1 MNKTIEFMKKSW
13 PLLINALVGV
23 IIVIFILFFHFS
35 LSKHIFGIT
44 NLSDA
49 IAIDFTILIPVFSFL
64 LISFIGFMCDIFVN
78 DVNIEVSAVNS
89 KDLEVKID
97 PPSPNDIP
105 TGILIST
112 ESKKKEKRDKF
123 IEIECPFWLS
133 FQPSEN
139 QKIVIEKNDTHF
151 INLKYLSYSKEKDC
165 YTANI
170 KCYILNNGKG
180 TRNTNSFV
188 FKKIKSWNIF
198 KKFFYLKYDSIL
210 FTQLEEGDPKK

>member
-1 MNKTIEFMKKSW
+1 MNKTKEFMIKAW

-23 IIVIFILFFHFS
+23 IIVFFIFFFGFS
-35 LSKHIFGIT
+35 LSKHFFGIT

-64 LISFIGFMCDIFVN
+64 IISFIGFVCDIFVN
-78 DVNIEVSAVNS
+78 DVNIE
-89 KDLEVKID
+89 

-112 ESKKKEKRDKF
+112 EAKKKEKKDKF

-133 FQPSEN
+133 FQPSEK

-170 KCYILNNGKG
+170 KCYVLNNGKG

-198 KKFFYLKYDSIL
+198 KKIFYLKYDSIS
-210 FTQLEEGDPKK
+210 FTQLEKGDPKK